1 MRTQRPVLALVLA
14 LVLAAGPA
22 AVATG
27 QALDPAVP
35 PGWAAVVERF
45 VDEYGRVDFEGI
57 AQLPADL
64 DAAVAYIASTSPE
77 SNPSL
82 FANREARLA
91 YYINAYNALAMFN
104 VVDSGIPKSLTGLQ
118 KFRFFWVKRFTIGGR
133 SMSLYA
139 FENDVIRPLGDERV
153 HFALNCM
160 SVSCP
165 RLPRTPFTT
174 GNLDRELAAAAQ
186 LFFSEKRNLTISSD
200 ARQVKVSEIL
210 KFYREDFLRTSPDLT
225 AYINR
230 HLGAKIPDGY
240 KVDFIDYDWT
250 VNDSR
255 KFHRRTKAQTFD
267 EPLLPFPAAA
277 SYRPRIVDGPDSEL
291 PQVTLPGVPHTELPL
306 LR

>member
-1 MRTQRPVLALVLA
+1 MRVQGLILALM
-14 LVLAAGPA
+14 LAAGPA
-22 AVATG
+22 AATNG

-35 PGWAAVVERF
+35 PGWAAVLERF
-45 VDEYGRVDFEGI
+45 VDEYGRVDFEAI
-57 AQLPADL
+57 AQAPANL
-64 DAAVAYIASTSPE
+64 DSAVAYIASTSPE

-82 FANREARLA
+82 FANREARIA
-91 YYINAYNALAMFN
+91 YYVNAYNALAMFN
-104 VVDSGIPKSLTGLQ
+104 VVDSGIPRSLAGLQ
-118 KFRFFWVKRFTIGGR
+118 KVRFFWVKKFTIGGR

-139 FENDVIRPLGDERV
+139 LENDMVRPMQDERV

-165 RLPRTPFTT
+165 RLPRKPFTS

-186 LFFSEKRNLTISSD
+186 LFLSEKRNLTISSD

-210 KFYREDFLRTSPDLT
+210 KFYREDFLHASPDLT

-230 HLGAKIPDGY
+230 HLGAKIPEGY

-255 KFHRRTKAQTFD
+255 KVS
-267 EPLLPFPAAA
+267 PATQGADV
-277 SYRPRIVDGPDSEL
+277 R
-291 PQVTLPGVPHTELPL
+291 
-306 LR
+306 